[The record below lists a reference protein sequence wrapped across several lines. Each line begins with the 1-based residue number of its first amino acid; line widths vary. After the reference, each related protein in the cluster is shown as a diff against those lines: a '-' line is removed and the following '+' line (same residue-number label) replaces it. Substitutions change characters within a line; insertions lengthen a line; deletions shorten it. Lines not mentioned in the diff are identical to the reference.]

1 MIEFN
6 KEEVQVILGNVPSKS
21 NCYRIIKLGNHAS
34 LAKTVAL
41 KKYEESFALQCGKYR
56 NANID
61 TLFEFYVDVYYPSK
75 RPDLDNGMK
84 IILDILQKIKGIS
97 NDNNCIKIVA
107 QKFIDKENPRCEFY
121 IKPL

>member
-34 LAKTVAL
+34 LAKTDAL

>member
-34 LAKTVAL
+34 LAKTAAL

-56 NANID
+56 NTNID

>member
-34 LAKTVAL
+34 LAKTAAL
-41 KKYEESFALQCGKYR
+41 KKYEDSFALQCGKYR

>member
-34 LAKTVAL
+34 LAKTAAL

-107 QKFIDKENPRCEFY
+107 QKFIDKQRNKRKY
-121 IKPL
+121 SIKAF

>member
-34 LAKTVAL
+34 LAKTAAL

>member
-1 MIEFN
+1 MIGFN

-34 LAKTVAL
+34 LAKTDAL
-41 KKYEESFALQCGKYR
+41 KKYEDSFALQCGKYR

-61 TLFEFYVDVYYPSK
+61 ALFEFYVDVYYPSK

>member
-34 LAKTVAL
+34 LAKTAAL

-107 QKFIDKENPRCEFY
+107 QKFIDKENPRCEFI

>member
-34 LAKTVAL
+34 LAKTAAL

-107 QKFIDKENPRCEFY
+107 QKFIDKENS
-121 IKPL
+121 